1 MLELADVVEELR
13 AELTRAMAA
22 GEGQPLRFE
31 VEDVELELTVGVERE
46 ASGKGGVRFW
56 VFELGAE
63 ARQQSASTQTV
74 TLTLRPKVAATGEAA
89 AIAGEAVAGE
99 D

>member
-1 MLELADVVEELR
+1 MLALAEVVEELR
-13 AELTRAMAA
+13 AELSRAMVA

-31 VEDVELELTVGVERE
+31 VADVLLELRVGVERE

-56 VFELGAE
+56 VFELGGE
-63 ARQQSASTQTV
+63 ARAQSESTQTV
-74 TLTLRPKVAATGEAA
+74 TLTLRPKLAATGEAP
-89 AIAGEAVAGE
+89 AIAGETVTGE

>member
-1 MLELADVVEELR
+1 MLELAEVVEQLR

-22 GEGQPLRFE
+22 GEGEALRFE
-31 VEDVELELTVGVERE
+31 VADMQLELTVAVERE
-46 ASGKGGVRFW
+46 VGGKSGVRFW

-63 ARQQSASTQTV
+63 GRQQSANTQTV
-74 TLTLRPKVAATGEAA
+74 TLTLRPKLAATGEAA
-89 AIAGEAVAGE
+89 AITGPAVAGE